1 MSVVSRELAL
11 LIPAECSHRSEV
23 LGQTAG
29 LTTLIQVGSCPPAGG
44 PRVLLT
50 AVAGVSEKEGT
61 CIGPP
66 EVLLANW
73 WTITSTMFY

>member
-1 MSVVSRELAL
+1 MSLVSCELAL

-23 LGQTAG
+23 LSQPAG

-44 PRVLLT
+44 PRVFLM
-50 AVAGVSEKEGT
+50 AAAGVSKKEGT
-61 CIGPP
+61 CVGPP
-66 EVLLANW
+66 EALLANW